1 MAKAIASK
9 HNQFP
14 SLYRHIRWTFATLT
28 FALFAL
34 YWSVIYVAE
43 DRLEIISLHH
53 WLDTVASKY
62 QRDYDDFGAQAGL
75 PDIAEFVSYWSEDG
89 LPKWLSDYQSPGFY
103 EHLLGSEDKHFLI
116 IPHPSGSGLFYIV
129 FQDDADDY
137 LDGYEEQLHRL
148 TFMVGLLTTLLM
160 VFYGIYLV
168 RTIANPLALIQ
179 QKIQQM
185 PPGNPLFSID
195 TGYQE
200 SREIEAVLLQSKI
213 DIANFFQREQEF
225 TRFSSHEM
233 RTSIMVIKGS
243 TDILNKVPSELP
255 VVVKA
260 IGRLEHACDD
270 LTILTDAFLLL
281 GRKTIAS
288 HQLQDCQ
295 LEQLIS
301 RLLQDM
307 APLFRKQEV
316 RYQLQLQNKLPL
328 HAPESFLIV
337 IINNLMKNALDYS
350 TGEIIIS
357 LQQRVL
363 SVRNHYTQTPSKS
376 GYGVGLI
383 IVERICER
391 MSWGLT
397 VHDSGGEF
405 LVSIDFVD

>member
-14 SLYRHIRWTFATLT
+14 SLYRHIRWTFTTLT

-34 YWSVIYVAE
+34 YWSVIYIAE

-62 QRDYDDFGAQAGL
+62 QRDYREFGAQAGL

-89 LPKWLSDYQSPGFY
+89 LPQWLANYQRAGFY
-103 EHLLGSEDKHFLI
+103 EHQLGSEDKHFLI
-116 IPHPSGSGLFYIV
+116 IHHPSGQGLFYIV

-137 LDGYEEQLHRL
+137 LDGYEQQLHL
-148 TFMVGLLTTLLM
+148 ITFLVGLLTTLLM

-195 TGYQE
+195 TGYKE
-200 SREIEAVLLQSKI
+200 SREIEAALLQSKI

-243 TDILNKVPSELP
+243 TDILNKIPSELP
-255 VVVKA
+255 IVVKA
-260 IGRLEHACDD
+260 IARLDHACDD

-281 GRKTIAS
+281 GRKTIAV

-295 LEQLIS
+295 LDQIIG

-307 APLFRKQEV
+307 EPVFHKQEIS
-316 RYQLQLQNKLPL
+316 YQLQLQNNLQL
-328 HAPESFLIV
+328 HAPESFLVVIV
-337 IINNLMKNALDYS
+337 NNLMKNALDYS

-357 LQQRVL
+357 LALNVL
-363 SVRNHYTQTPSKS
+363 SVRNHYVQTPSKS

-391 MSWGLT
+391 MGWGLI
-397 VHDSGGEF
+397 VHDRAGEF
-405 LVSIDFVD
+405 VVSINFAD